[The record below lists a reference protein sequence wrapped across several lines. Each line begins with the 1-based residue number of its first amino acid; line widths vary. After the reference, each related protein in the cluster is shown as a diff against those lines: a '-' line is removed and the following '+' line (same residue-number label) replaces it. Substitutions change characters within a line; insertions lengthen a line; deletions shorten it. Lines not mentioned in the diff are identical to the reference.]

1 MNHFQP
7 DTADMAFI
15 LQQVLRAPQQL
26 QALPV
31 FSDEGAEADLMRQ
44 VLEASGTFVADV
56 VAPLHRDGDEIGAQY
71 QDGAVTMPPGFRDA
85 YQAFWQAGWPALA
98 CATEDGGQ
106 GLPTVL
112 EAMLYE
118 MLSAANHGWTMAP
131 GLLHGAYECIK
142 HHASPALKA
151 TYLEK
156 VATGEWLATMC
167 LTEPHAGSDL
177 GLCRTRAQPL
187 PDGRYALSGT
197 KIFISGG
204 EHDLTDN
211 IVHLVLARLP
221 DAPPGPKGLS
231 LFLCPKFYTDGDGR
245 RAESPQARPDPSGL
259 RPAAPD
265 LPAQAWTGRRDAD
278 AGSVSSSEPH
288 AAERVGAWERSPVV
302 CERIEVKMGLHGSP
316 TCVMRFDQ
324 APAWLVGEPGK
335 GLGAMFVMM
344 NAARLHVGLQGIGLL
359 EAAWQK
365 AHAYAKERRQMR
377 APGGSAAAM
386 PVAGPPGHA
395 DLIEAHPAMRR
406 ILDAQRAWI
415 DAGRVVAYR
424 TAIELDIARHHG
436 DAARRGLASRWCA
449 LVTPVLKAAWTD
461 QAFHGASAC
470 LQVFGGHG
478 YVREWGIEQIVRDA
492 RVAMIYEGTNEI
504 QAIDLLLRKTLPDGG
519 AALLTL
525 LDELCAEL
533 GRDEQAQRVAAQFG
547 GFSRFLRERL
557 LPRATSKDAP
567 ADLPHWLADDFLR
580 ALALLLMA
588 WAWAR
593 IGAAPG
599 ADAPRWQGAQTGF
612 WRWVW
617 PEFDMRLAMMEAT
630 LAG

>member
-7 DTADMAFI
+7 RTDDMMFI
-15 LQQVLRAPQQL
+15 LQQVLQAPQQL
-26 QALPV
+26 QALPPH
-31 FSDEGAEADLMRQ
+31 AEADTDLMQQ
-44 VLEASGTFVADV
+44 VLDESGKFVAEV
-56 VAPLHRDGDEIGAQY
+56 VAPLNRDGDEIGAQWK
-71 QDGAVTMPPGFRDA
+71 DGAVTMPPGFRDA

-106 GLPTVL
+106 GLPAVL
-112 EAMLYE
+112 EATLYE

-142 HHASPALKA
+142 HHASDELKSA
-151 TYLEK
+151 YLEK

-177 GLCRTRAQPL
+177 GLCRTKAVPMA
-187 PDGRYALSGT
+187 DGRYALSGT

-221 DAPPGPKGLS
+221 DSPPGPKGLS
-231 LFLCPKFYTDGDGR
+231 LFLVPKFYADGTR
-245 RAESPQARPDPSGL
+245 S
-259 RPAAPD
+259 AA
-265 LPAQAWTGRRDAD
+265 
-278 AGSVSSSEPH
+278 
-288 AAERVGAWERSPVV
+288 V
-302 CERIEVKMGLHGSP
+302 CERIEEKMGLHGSP
-316 TCVMRFDQ
+316 TCVMRFDE
-324 APAWLVGEPGK
+324 AAAWIVGQPGK
-335 GLGAMFVMM
+335 GLNAMFIMM

-365 AHAYAKERRQMR
+365 ADAYSQERRQMR
-377 APGGSAAAM
+377 APGSSAK
-386 PVAGPPGHA
+386 AGEA

-406 ILDAQRAWI
+406 ILDAQRAWV

-424 TAIELDIARHHG
+424 TALELDVLKHHG
-436 DAARRGLASRWCA
+436 DAARREVANRWCA
-449 LVTPVLKAAWTD
+449 LVTPVLKSAWTD

-478 YVREWGIEQIVRDA
+478 FVREWGIEQIVRDS

-519 AALLTL
+519 AALLKL
-525 LDELCAEL
+525 LDELQTEL
-533 GRDEQAQRVAAQFG
+533 GHDLSSQRTRAGMERFTA
-547 GFSRFLRERL
+547 FLRDRL
-557 LPRATSKDAP
+557 LPRATAKEAP
-567 ADLPHWLADDFLR
+567 ADLANWLADDFLR
-580 ALALLLMA
+580 AVAMLLMA

-593 IGAAPG
+593 IGSAPG
-599 ADAPRWQGAQTGF
+599 ADSARWQTAKTGF

-617 PEFDMRLAMMEAT
+617 PEFDMRVAMMDAT
-630 LAG
+630 LSAG